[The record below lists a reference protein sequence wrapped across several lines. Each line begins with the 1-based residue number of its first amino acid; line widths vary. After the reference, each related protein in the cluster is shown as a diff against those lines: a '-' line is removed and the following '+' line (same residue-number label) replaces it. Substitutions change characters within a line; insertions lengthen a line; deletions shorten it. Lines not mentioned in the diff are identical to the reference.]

1 MDAIKLG
8 GGRLAPMTP
17 PPKLDQISLI
27 QAWMA
32 HRAKPA
38 ALNRLKL
45 ATIGLCWWASVDAL
59 PNRTQ
64 ADKAERLGIT
74 PPFPRLEDC
83 DCDLL
88 KLGAAVGG
96 ALADED
102 VQELFRLGDLLAA
115 ELFAS
120 LFPSDKDRE
129 DARGNSGGRQA
140 PPSEPISD

>member
-27 QAWMA
+27 QSWMT

-59 PNRTQ
+59 PNRTA
-64 ADKAERLGIT
+64 ADKAERLAIS
-74 PPFPRLEDC
+74 PPFPRLDDC

-88 KLGAAVGG
+88 KFGAAVAGG
-96 ALADED
+96 LPDDD
-102 VQELFRLGDLLAA
+102 VSELFRLGDELAA

-129 DARGNSGGRQA
+129 DAQGNSEGRQA
-140 PPSEPISD
+140 QPSEPISD